1 MRIKRRLEEGDP
13 RRSRFDFHL
22 QKPSGDL
29 DEVIE
34 SLHNASEIPAI
45 KRQAAILA
53 EKLPDVK
60 VEYVPSGATAFLDH
74 DRRA

>member
-1 MRIKRRLEEGDP
+1 MRTKQRLDEGDP
-13 RRSRFDFHL
+13 RRSRFGLHL

-29 DEVIE
+29 DEAIE
-34 SLHNASEIPAI
+34 SLHKASEIPAI
-45 KRQAAILA
+45 KRQAVILA

-74 DRRA
+74 NRRA